1 MSRIDAFHRM
11 CLSVMI
17 AALGG
22 DVLHAETF
30 QDFIKRD
37 QEAMKAFTSQS
48 ARKKP
53 DPSTKSTEV
62 STPPAPASA
71 SPATTPATEPEDAFT
86 PLAPD
91 AICKVAK
98 EALPE
103 IRQWLAPFASAIHYV
118 ARKYPSDESL
128 LRVVFASP
136 EAGEFLEIEM
146 LYNPKEG
153 GLAVGEASAI
163 SHGTDTSRL
172 NRILRAYAE
181 EGNTP

>member
-22 DVLHAETF
+22 DCLQAETF

-48 ARKKP
+48 ARNKP

-62 STPPAPASA
+62 STPPAPAPA
-71 SPATTPATEPEDAFT
+71 SPLTSPAEPEDALT
-86 PLAPD
+86 PLAPG
-91 AICKVAK
+91 AICKVPK

-103 IRQWLAPFASAIHYV
+103 VRQWLAPFASEIHYV
-118 ARKYPSDESL
+118 ARKYPGDESL

-172 NRILRAYAE
+172 NRILNAYAE
-181 EGNTP
+181 EGKTP